1 MSKNYE
7 KMFLPHNALARQ
19 GIIALARQ
27 GIILLGTFFIC
38 IECVTGAFLYI
49 RLVEIF
55 CSTIGRA
62 VVCSYN
68 AIGPGIESPFAVVK
82 SF

>member
-27 GIILLGTFFIC
+27 GIILL
-38 IECVTGAFLYI
+38 L
-49 RLVEIF
+49 LQ
-55 CSTIGRA
+55 
-62 VVCSYN
+62 
-68 AIGPGIESPFAVVK
+68 GINLLLLDRV